1 MRANVPVRLQD
12 GFPLVTAEVGGRAVT
27 LLLDTGSH
35 GLLLLPDAVARLRLR
50 PDLGQTTHMQG
61 TGGAREVPNAVLPG
75 LTLGGAPL
83 PGGSVPV
90 TAFPVALT
98 TEPPMAGVLGAN
110 LLRSYDVDLD
120 VQAGRMTLLAPTGC
134 APDRGTAITL
144 QSIPG
149 DDWALTVL
157 ANGIAL
163 LALPDTGTRITLLSN
178 QAARRLGLD
187 APVTASTARGLDGR
201 RVPLRH
207 LPLRS
212 LQVGADVSHDM
223 PVSVTDLQIA
233 PAEVLLGLDWF
244 RQHRVWLS
252 YAGGMMVVRPPQ

>member
-1 MRANVPVRLQD
+1 MVI
-12 GFPLVTAEVGGRAVT
+12 AEVSGRAVT

-35 GLLLLPDAVARLRLR
+35 GMLLLPDTVPRLRLR
-50 PDLGQTTHMQG
+50 PDPGQSTRMLG
-61 TGGAREVPNAVLPG
+61 TGGAREVPNAIMPG

-90 TAFPVALT
+90 TGFPVALT
-98 TEPPMAGVLGAN
+98 TEPPMAGVLGSN
-110 LLRSYDVDLD
+110 LLKSYDIDLE

-134 APDRGTAITL
+134 APDGGTAIVL

-149 DDWALTVL
+149 DDRALTVL
-157 ANGIAL
+157 VNGVPL

-178 QAARRLGLD
+178 QAARQLGLN
-187 APVTASTARGLDGR
+187 APVTASTARGLDGQ

-212 LQVGADVSHDM
+212 LQVGEDVSRGM

-233 PAEVLLGLDWF
+233 PAEMLLGLDWF
-244 RQHRVWLS
+244 SQHRVWIS
-252 YAGGMMVVRPPQ
+252 YAAGMMVVRPRQ